1 MTSAEITRKLKGLRF
16 SRAGLP
22 GGPFSDCLDR
32 PRRVFVRPFHHRQ
45 LLTEA
50 RFSKANSLTL
60 RRQKETK
67 DRKQEPEHADEYR
80 VRRGESIILRRI

>member
-60 RRQKETK
+60 AGDRRK
-67 DRKQEPEHADEYR
+67 RKTESRSLNMQTNIGC
-80 VRRGESIILRRI
+80 VGESQLF